1 MANEKVVRGVVL
13 LQALVRGGRARK
25 AYIKRGTL
33 TPSARARRF
42 NSFIN
47 CCGAVRDVAYRE
59 NVAREILQTEKDYV
73 NNLML
78 LMSVFINPIKESLT
92 DNVWK
97 PKNGSKIGEVP
108 LALRP

>member
-1 MANEKVVRGVVL
+1 M
-13 LQALVRGGRARK
+13 
-25 AYIKRGTL
+25 
-33 TPSARARRF
+33 
-42 NSFIN
+42 
-47 CCGAVRDVAYRE
+47 RDVAYRE

-78 LMSVFINPIKESLT
+78 LMNVFINPIKESLT

>member
-1 MANEKVVRGVVL
+1 
-13 LQALVRGGRARK
+13 
-25 AYIKRGTL
+25 
-33 TPSARARRF
+33 
-42 NSFIN
+42 
-47 CCGAVRDVAYRE
+47 VRDVAYRE

-97 PKNGSKIGEVP
+97 PKNGSKLGEVP
-108 LALRP
+108 LALGPRSFRFGTHLNLCAVCACACVRACACVCAIFR